1 MSSRSREA
9 RSRPGGGAWPR
20 GGPGQARDRPI
31 RARAPAGSPGRP
43 HRGQPPACVRGPR
56 RRWPQAG
63 RISPRRPAPQ
73 AGCTRVTTLPG
84 RPPVRGPVLAPRGT
98 AGAGNQGRGQPLAQA
113 FRDRGP
119 GLRRVSP
126 GCLAAPGTPGTPANS
141 PGPAACGGL
150 ALSRGTEAAGNHRAP
165 ARRGRRRRGRQ
176 SHAPA
181 ARVAGPAGPGR
192 SMCPLAMP
200 VARSC
205 RTGSHPIMG
214 HASHA
219 RHRVWRARPASPPG
233 GGGPARVWRASR
245 KPASDRLS
253 PGRPPSRPPSRS

>member
-1 MSSRSREA
+1 MSSRSREPG
-9 RSRPGGGAWPR
+9 SRPGGGAWPR
-20 GGPGQARDRPI
+20 GGPGQARDHPI
-31 RARAPAGSPGRP
+31 RVRSPAGSPGCP

-56 RRWPQAG
+56 RRGPQAG
-63 RISPRRPAPQ
+63 RTSPRRPASQ
-73 AGCTRVTTLPG
+73 AGCTRVTTPPG
-84 RPPVRGPVLAPRGT
+84 RPPVRGPVLAPRET

-113 FRDRGP
+113 LRDHGP
-119 GLRRVSP
+119 GLRRVPP

-165 ARRGRRRRGRQ
+165 AHRGRRGRDRQ

-181 ARVAGPAGPGR
+181 ARAAGPAGPGR

-219 RHRVWRARPASPPG
+219 RHRVWRARPASPPVIVYRLG
-233 GGGPARVWRASR
+233 AR
-245 KPASDRLS
+245 
-253 PGRPPSRPPSRS
+253 PSRPPSRS